1 MTTTAPPS
9 KGSAA
14 LSLTEAAD
22 LLGVTD
28 RHLRN
33 MYHRGEPVA
42 PGVPILRMGRRY
54 LVPKAP
60 LLRLL
65 GLGEG
70 A

>member
-1 MTTTAPPS
+1 MSTTEAPAS

-14 LSLTEAAD
+14 LSLAEAAD

-33 MYHRGEPVA
+33 LYHRGEPAA
-42 PGVPILRMGRRY
+42 PGIPILRSGRRY
-54 LVPKAP
+54 LVPRAP

-65 GLGEG
+65 GLD